1 MRDIIN
7 ADNYEDMR
15 DADKVEALSKAAK
28 DGEKEA
34 KQQYATGEFA
44 TVSSG
49 TFRMTE
55 PSTVTAKQQEMQAKQ
70 EQQQRAVSQ
79 LQTVADN
86 LAAAVPDKSD
96 EYSVNSLQIN
106 DIKSAK
112 IDGKSYDISGETE
125 SKVIAAANEEHY
137 SNIEKLMNNEINVE
151 DVVGYT
157 SKGKARTSKQAD
169 GTKVSLTGKMYN
181 DDGTPRFD
189 ELVTAKIIYQSKE
202 AAKEHAA
209 EKYRDEITGAA
220 SQPTATDEP
229 VKVSQSTGGR
239 ARFTSARASGGSS
252 SGSRKSGGTSTGSRS
267 SIGGSSRVQFTAR
280 ANTMF

>member
-1 MRDIIN
+1 
-7 ADNYEDMR
+7 
-15 DADKVEALSKAAK
+15 
-28 DGEKEA
+28 
-34 KQQYATGEFA
+34 
-44 TVSSG
+44 
-49 TFRMTE
+49 
-55 PSTVTAKQQEMQAKQ
+55 MQAKQ

-86 LAAAVPDKSD
+86 LAAAVPDKAD
-96 EYSVNSLQIN
+96 EYSVNSLQII

-220 SQPTATDEP
+220 SQPMATDEP
-229 VKVSQSTGGR
+229 VKVSQRTGGR

-252 SGSRKSGGTSTGSRS
+252 SGSRKSGSRKSGGTSSGSGRTSVGS
-267 SIGGSSRVQFTAR
+267 SGGSSRVQFTAR
-280 ANTMF
+280 ANTGNTSGMASIGTRSAVSLPNTVNPQLIQAAVDSFMKNKNVSNAVKPLENPLFM